1 MKKITLYTLF
11 TFISIASFSQND
23 LTKKELYYNIYKP
36 EDVIDSIYGITIYEK
51 LNPRL
56 GGDSTRHGNDGHAA
70 EGFIMDY
77 YTNDQLL
84 HKGYYEKGQ
93 LKLYKNFYPNGN
105 VERNFRQIDLK
116 KSKMIL
122 YYPDGKIK
130 SEITYIDDQPLK
142 WTDYYPNGNPEYY
155 EENNKTFEY
164 YIKQISYYENGA
176 PKKSLELNNKK
187 KLEYTETEYYPNGK
201 IKAQGMVIFN
211 RAVYDYQRKGK
222 WLYYD
227 ENGVPVKEEFYAN
240 GVLEK
245 EKDLK

>member
-1 MKKITLYTLF
+1 
-11 TFISIASFSQND
+11 
-23 LTKKELYYNIYKP
+23 
-36 EDVIDSIYGITIYEK
+36 
-51 LNPRL
+51 
-56 GGDSTRHGNDGHAA
+56 
-70 EGFIMDY
+70 
-77 YTNDQLL
+77 
-84 HKGYYEKGQ
+84 
-93 LKLYKNFYPNGN
+93 
-105 VERNFRQIDLK
+105 
-116 KSKMIL
+116 MIL

-245 EKDLK
+245 EKDLR